1 MAATVS
7 FRLNRPKEKDGQPK
21 TIPCGILI
29 KYYRNGIEIEL
40 STGEKVTPANFTGT
54 RVSKETPFAS
64 KINKILSSLEYQLLN
79 IEYDKLTMAEEAA
92 MVRAIVKRQDQKEE
106 KKTLIQGVEQFIAQY
121 EREKDSKTV
130 KRYRVLLNKLKAFN
144 PDLTFEELD
153 YNFYST
159 FKNWLYDNP
168 NKTFGKRFGLFSC
181 GDGQYE
187 IKEGEGGQA
196 IPLFDDVVFKYFVNL
211 KTICA
216 WAEKR
221 GYFPHKSYKEWEII
235 KREYPPITLSEEELI
250 RIEMLNLPKHLDTAR
265 DFLVLECR
273 TGQRISDIRAITKES
288 IQDDIWNLVQKK
300 GNRIKVKHIEF
311 PINEDFTRNAKVI
324 LEKYNYRLPSMP
336 EQNINKYI
344 KQVCKQAGIDQPIFI
359 ERWAGNKKI
368 RIPGKKYEF
377 LSTHTG
383 KKSFITIL
391 ASQGTP
397 VAFLSALTGTSQKTI
412 ERHYLGKVDIKK
424 VKEYLNKSGKKV
436 NMKIA

>member
-7 FRLNRPKEKDGQPK
+7 FRQNRPKNKDGQFK

-29 KYYRNGIEIEL
+29 KYYRAGIEIEL
-40 STGEKVTPANFTGT
+40 STGEKVIPANFTGS
-54 RVSKETPFAS
+54 RVTKETPFAS
-64 KINKILSSLEYQLLN
+64 KINKILSKLEYQLLN
-79 IEYDKLTMAEEAA
+79 IDYDKLTAAEEAA
-92 MVRAIVKRQDQKEE
+92 TVRAIVKRQEQGEE

-121 EREKDSKTV
+121 EREKDPKTV

-144 PDLTFEELD
+144 PDLTFEQMD
-153 YNFYST
+153 FNFYSS

-168 NKTFGKRFGLFSC
+168 NKTFGKGHALFPA
-181 GDGQYE
+181 GAGTFE
-187 IKEGEGGQA
+187 IRKGEGGQS
-196 IPLFDDVVFKYFVNL
+196 IPLFDDVVYKYIINL

-221 GYFPHKSYKEWEII
+221 GYAPHKSYKEWEII
-235 KREYPPITLSEEELI
+235 KREYPPITLNEEELI
-250 RIEMLNLPKHLDTAR
+250 RIELLNLPKHLDIAR

-273 TGQRISDIRAITKES
+273 TGQRISDIRAITKDS
-288 IQDDIWNLVQKK
+288 IQDDTWNLIQKK
-300 GNRIKVKHIEF
+300 GNRMNVKHIEF
-311 PINEDFTRNAKVI
+311 PLGEEFTLNAKLI
-324 LEKYNYRLPSMP
+324 LEKYNYCLPKMA
-336 EQNINKYI
+336 EQLINKYI
-344 KQVCKQAGIDQPIFI
+344 KQVCKLAGIDQPIFI

-424 VKEYLNKSGKKV
+424 VKEYLNKSGSKV

>member
-29 KYYRNGIEIEL
+29 KYYRAGIEIEL
-40 STGEKVTPANFTGT
+40 STGEKAVPANFTGT
-54 RVSKETPFAS
+54 RVTKETPFAS
-64 KINKILSSLEYQLLN
+64 KINKILSGLEYQLLN
-79 IEYDKLTMAEEAA
+79 IEYDKLTAAEEAA
-92 MVRAIVKRQDQKEE
+92 TVRAIVKRQEQGEE

-121 EREKDSKTV
+121 EREKDPKTV
-130 KRYRVLLNKLKAFN
+130 KRYRVLLNKLRAFN
-144 PDLTFEELD
+144 PDLTFEQMD
-153 YNFYST
+153 FNFYDS
-159 FKNWLYDNP
+159 FKKFLYGNYNP
-168 NKTFGKRFGLFSC
+168 VYSGYSLSRDA
-181 GDGQYE
+181 GDTYTVVSGDAGTP
-187 IKEGEGGQA
+187 IG
-196 IPLFDDVVFKYFVNL
+196 LFDDVVFKYIINL

-221 GYFPHKSYKEWEII
+221 GYAPHKSYKEWEII
-235 KREYPPITLSEEELI
+235 KREYPPITLNEEELI
-250 RIEMLNLPKHLDTAR
+250 RIELLNLPKHLDIAR

-273 TGQRISDIRAITKES
+273 TGQRISDIRGITKES
-288 IQDDIWNLVQKK
+288 IQDDTWNLIQKK
-300 GNRIKVKHIEF
+300 GNRMNVKHIEF
-311 PINEDFTRNAKVI
+311 PLGEEFTMNAKLI
-324 LEKYNYRLPSMP
+324 LEKYNYSLPKMA
-336 EQNINKYI
+336 EQLINKYI
-344 KQVCKQAGIDQPIFI
+344 KQVCKLAGIDQPIFI
-359 ERWAGNKKI
+359 ERWAGNRKI

-424 VKEYLNKSGKKV
+424 VKEYLNKSGTKV

>member
-7 FRLNRPKEKDGQPK
+7 FRLNRPKEKDGKPK
-21 TIPCGILI
+21 LIPCGILI
-29 KYYRNGIEIEL
+29 KYYRAGIEIEL
-40 STGEKVTPANFTGT
+40 STGEKSTPANFTGT
-54 RVSKETPFAS
+54 RVTKETKFSARV
-64 KINKILSSLEYQLLN
+64 NKILSDMENALLN
-79 IEYDKLTMAEEAA
+79 IPYEKLTADEEAA
-92 MVRAIVKRQDQKEE
+92 MVRVIVKRQDQKEE

-130 KRYRVLLNKLKAFN
+130 KRYRVLLNKLRAFS
-144 PDLTFEELD
+144 PGLTFEELD
-153 YNFYST
+153 FNFYST

-168 NKTFGKRFGLFSC
+168 NKTFGKGYALFPV
-181 GDGQYE
+181 GDGTFE
-187 IKEGEGGQA
+187 IRKAEGGKA

-250 RIEMLNLPKHLDTAR
+250 SIELLNLPRHLDIAR

-273 TGQRISDIRAITKES
+273 TGQRISDIRAITRDS
-288 IQDDIWNLVQKK
+288 IQDDTWNLIQKK
-300 GNRIKVKHIEF
+300 GNRMKVKHIEF
-311 PINEDFTRNAKVI
+311 PMGEEFTLNAKLI
-324 LEKYNYRLPSMP
+324 LEKYNYALPKMP

-344 KQVCKQAGIDQPIFI
+344 KEVCKLAGIDQSIYI

-377 LSTHTG
+377 ISTHTG

-412 ERHYLGKVDIKK
+412 ERHYLGKVDINK

>member
-1 MAATVS
+1 MAHVKWKISKTKPGQKASIIAILYVS
-7 FRLNRPKEKDGQPK
+7 DSIRP
-21 TIPCGILI
+21 
-29 KYYRNGIEIEL
+29 EIN
-40 STGEKVTPANFTGT
+40 TGEKVLPAHWSGT
-54 RVSKETPFAS
+54 RVKSAPDRGEINLHLIQIETDLLQLWRDNKHLSKAELIS
-64 KINKILSSLEYQLLN
+64 K
-79 IEYDKLTMAEEAA
+79 ARGV
-92 MVRAIVKRQDQKEE
+92 VRGVHDSE

-168 NKTFGKRFGLFSC
+168 NKTFGKGYALFPV
-181 GDGQYE
+181 GDGTFE
-187 IKEGEGGQA
+187 IRKAEGGNA

-250 RIEMLNLPKHLDTAR
+250 RIELLNLPKHLDTAR

-273 TGQRISDIRAITKES
+273 TGQRISDIRAITRDS
-288 IQDDIWNLVQKK
+288 IQDDTWNLIQKK
-300 GNRIKVKHIEF
+300 GNRMKVKHIEF
-311 PINEDFTRNAKVI
+311 PMGEEFTLNAKLI
-324 LEKYNYRLPSMP
+324 LEKYNYALPKMP

-344 KQVCKQAGIDQPIFI
+344 KEVCKLAKIDHPIYI
-359 ERWAGNKKI
+359 ERWSGNRKI

-424 VKEYLNKSGKKV
+424 VKEYLNKSGSSKV

>member
-21 TIPCGILI
+21 LIPCGILI
-29 KYYRNGIEIEL
+29 KYYRAGIEIEL
-40 STGEKVTPANFTGT
+40 STGEKSTPANFTGT
-54 RVSKETPFAS
+54 RVTKETKFSAR
-64 KINKILSSLEYQLLN
+64 INKILSDMENALLN
-79 IEYDKLTMAEEAA
+79 IPYEKLSADEEAA

-130 KRYRVLLNKLKAFN
+130 KRYRVLLNKLRAFN
-144 PDLTFEELD
+144 PGLTFEELD
-153 YNFYST
+153 FNFYDS
-159 FKNWLYDNP
+159 FKKFLHNCPNP
-168 NKTFGKRFGLFSC
+168 VYGACSLFRS
-181 GDGQYE
+181 GDSYTLGVDGDMS
-187 IKEGEGGQA
+187 GE
-196 IPLFDDVVFKYFVNL
+196 PVPVMDDVVYKYFVNI
-211 KTICA
+211 KTICS

-250 RIEMLNLPKHLDTAR
+250 SIELLNLPRHLDIAR

-273 TGQRISDIRAITKES
+273 TGQRISDIRAITRDS
-288 IQDDIWNLVQKK
+288 IQDDTWNLIQKK
-300 GNRIKVKHIEF
+300 GNRMKVKHIEF
-311 PINEDFTRNAKVI
+311 PMGEEFTLNAKLI
-324 LEKYNYRLPSMP
+324 LEKYNYALPKMP

-344 KQVCKQAGIDQPIFI
+344 KEVCKLAGIDQSIYI

-377 LSTHTG
+377 ISTHTG

-412 ERHYLGKVDIKK
+412 ERHYLGKVDINK